1 MLRTAASFALW
12 RDDLDDAQLVAE
24 RGWKRVLETD
34 DWSQTA
40 VAASTTLEVCA
51 AVAEAAR
58 ARRDWAGVASAGQL
72 GQNVLQEARRR
83 VDESGMPRTLGARRE
98 AELHLATAR
107 AHLTRIR
114 ARPDGALW
122 DQLAKD
128 WLAIPNPY
136 LAAKARWWEAAAV
149 LQARGDR
156 TKARDA
162 LHEAWRYASALPARP
177 LLRELTRLAQRAR
190 IPLPVTALDGT
201 QRERVPV
208 GPGLPLP
215 ELGGVAAVPSA
226 YPAGG
231 GDNGRRVPPSGER
244 VRIAER
250 LLPPSPAPPADAFG
264 LSPRE
269 NEVLLV
275 LAEGR
280 TNREIADRLFISERT
295 VGVHVRKI
303 LAKLGVSGRVE
314 AASVAIRLGMV
325 PGLERG
331 LPRVGGISR
340 R

>member
-1 MLRTAASFALW
+1 
-12 RDDLDDAQLVAE
+12 
-24 RGWKRVLETD
+24 
-34 DWSQTA
+34 
-40 VAASTTLEVCA
+40 
-51 AVAEAAR
+51 
-58 ARRDWAGVASAGQL
+58 
-72 GQNVLQEARRR
+72 
-83 VDESGMPRTLGARRE
+83 
-98 AELHLATAR
+98 
-107 AHLTRIR
+107 
-114 ARPDGALW
+114 
-122 DQLAKD
+122 
-128 WLAIPNPY
+128 
-136 LAAKARWWEAAAV
+136 
-149 LQARGDR
+149 
-156 TKARDA
+156 
-162 LHEAWRYASALPARP
+162 
-177 LLRELTRLAQRAR
+177 
-190 IPLPVTALDGT
+190 
-201 QRERVPV
+201 
-208 GPGLPLP
+208 
-215 ELGGVAAVPSA
+215 VAAVPSA

-231 GDNGRRVPPSGER
+231 GDNGRRVAPSGAER

-331 LPRVGGISR
+331 LPRVGGIAR